1 MTHPLTLIVSIALSV
16 FLCSYFSV
24 GEASVSS
31 VSTARARAW
40 ALDNP
45 SFDSLV
51 QWQLNN
57 RQHVIIAI
65 LVAHNLF
72 AVAASSLLT
81 FFISR
86 RWGENSVLWST
97 AVMTVLM
104 VLFADFLPKCVG
116 MALGERTF
124 TAVLPG
130 LKTAATLFK
139 PAIVCL
145 EKIVLSASRIF
156 RVDMSL
162 ESPMV
167 TRDEIEQLVKNGEK
181 SGTIEPSERR
191 MIDGVIALDET
202 RVSEIM
208 VPRTSVDALEVSRK
222 LGNVLSCMRN
232 WEHSRI
238 PVYDGTLDDIAGVVY
253 LKDMIPYLRAGA
265 LDTPLRSFMR
275 PAFFVP
281 ETMRVDDLFTSMR
294 NQRVHF
300 AVVVDEYGGTA
311 GIVTLEDLLEEIVG
325 DIRDEYDDDSSSIV
339 QLSNTSYRVKCAESL
354 EDFGNA
360 VGYNFNCDAVDSV
373 GGYVLDRF
381 NGFPKRGDQVAAGE
395 WTIKVTDVGE
405 HRVNEV
411 VFTRMPQPT
420 QDGRPHE
427 TGKLEE

>member
-1 MTHPLTLIVSIALSV
+1 MTHPLAVLLSIAALI
-16 FLCSYFSV
+16 FLCAYFSV

-31 VSTARARAW
+31 VSAARARAW
-40 ALDNP
+40 AEDNP

-57 RQHVIIAI
+57 RQKVIIAI

-72 AVAASSLLT
+72 SVTASSLLT
-81 FFISR
+81 FFTSR
-86 RWGENSVLWST
+86 LWGESSVLWST
-97 AVMTVLM
+97 TVMTVLM
-104 VLFADFLPKCVG
+104 VLFADFLPKCIG
-116 MALGERTF
+116 MAIGERTF

-130 LKTAATLFK
+130 LKAAATLFK
-139 PAIVCL
+139 PAIFCL
-145 EKIVLSASRIF
+145 ERIVFSVSRLF
-156 RVDMSL
+156 HVDMSL
-162 ESPMV
+162 ESSMV
-167 TRDEIEQLVKNGEK
+167 TRDEIEQLVKNGEE
-181 SGTIEPSERR
+181 SGAIEPSERR

-222 LGNVLSCMRN
+222 LGDVLSCMRN

-238 PVYDGTLDDIAGVVY
+238 PVYSGTLDNVAGVVY
-253 LKDMIPYLRAGA
+253 LKDMISHLRAGA
-265 LDTPLRSFMR
+265 LETPLKSLMR
-275 PAFFVP
+275 PAFFIP
-281 ETMRVDDLFTSMR
+281 ETMRVNDLFNSMR
-294 NQRVHF
+294 SQHVHF

-325 DIRDEYDDDSSSIV
+325 DIRDEYDDDSAPIV
-339 QLSNTSYRVKCAESL
+339 QLSDTSYRVKCAESL
-354 EDFGNA
+354 DDFENA

-381 NGFPKRGDQVAAGE
+381 NGFPQKGDEVAVGE

-411 VFTRMPQPT
+411 VFTRTPRPKA
-420 QDGRPHE
+420 DGLPAE
-427 TGKLEE
+427 SGKQEE